1 MSPRTPRSF
10 TPDQERAISA
20 GDREVLVVA
29 PAGSGKTEVLVQRV
43 IRTLEQSSG
52 EAFRLL
58 AVTFTVKAAEELKQR
73 AREAIADEL
82 WRVDADTIHGFALD
96 WLKRYGKEI
105 GVGPDVVVFADDI
118 DRIAVI
124 AGYLRSLGLGGDVED
139 DGTSMKGLLE
149 AIDAHRTRHSGRDCG
164 CGENYRY
171 YGVSLEEIA
180 DAYGAALRAQGAID
194 FPGMLLGLSELIEE
208 DEWVLEHFR
217 SLYRYIL
224 VDEGQDLTAIQSN
237 LLRRLAGDSIDLFVV
252 ADDKQSIRGYAG
264 GAFSH
269 AKALV
274 PSAARAPLHLRH
286 NFRCA
291 TTILCAAEAVLRAG
305 SVGRPVAPL
314 KNAPPGEVSFREM
327 STPEA
332 EAEWIASWVADLL
345 ESGLG
350 DHMVAEG
357 EDVAIVPEE
366 VAIAARTRWALPP
379 VMEALAKRDL
389 EFVIQTEA
397 RVFLPE
403 PETRL
408 FVDAL
413 AFGVNNKDAP
423 AARRVLEEL
432 RELTSNELPT
442 DPLIALRSVANG
454 TLGALGG
461 LVTRGLQGGEDF
473 ERAMDDLGGAGS
485 EHGWAEGART
495 LSEVWR
501 AYRATT
507 AVQDRSAQGYL
518 VHLAKTLRTRPS
530 DPGVRLLTIDRAKG
544 LEFKAVGLVG
554 VRDGQIPDYR
564 ANSSRE
570 LSEERRRLYVAMT
583 RAARELVVTWPVR
596 TRDRYGGVH
605 WQSPS
610 RFLVEAGL
618 VNPDGSTPQRTG
630 NDGVGAPATGP
641 A

>member
-20 GDREVLVVA
+20 ADRELLVVA

-124 AGYLRSLGLGGDVED
+124 AGYLRSIGLGDDLED
-139 DGTSMKGLLE
+139 DGTSMKDLLE
-149 AIDAHRTRHSGRDCG
+149 AIDGHRTRHSGRDCE
-164 CGENYRY
+164 CCRNYGH
-171 YGVSLEEIA
+171 YGVSLEELA

-194 FPGMLLGLSELIEE
+194 FPGMLLGLSELLEE
-208 DEWVLEHFR
+208 DKWVLEHFR

-237 LLRRLAGDSIDLFVV
+237 LLRRLAGDNISLFVV

-291 TTILCAAEAVLRAG
+291 TTILCAAEAVLRAE
-305 SVGRPVAPL
+305 SVERRVAPL
-314 KNAPPGEVSFREM
+314 ENAPPGKVSFLEM

-332 EAEWIASWVADLL
+332 EAEWIASWVSELL

-357 EDVAIVPEE
+357 EDPAVVPED

-379 VMEALAKRDL
+379 VREALAERDL
-389 EFVIQTEA
+389 EFVVQTEA

-403 PETRL
+403 AEARL
-408 FVDAL
+408 FVDGL
-413 AFGVNNKDAP
+413 AFGANNRDSP
-423 AARRVLEEL
+423 AARRILEEL
-432 RELTSNELPT
+432 HELTNNELPT
-442 DPLIALRSVANG
+442 DPLVALRYVANEALES
-454 TLGALGG
+454 LGK
-461 LVTRGLQGGEDF
+461 LVTRGLRGGDDF
-473 ERAMDDLGGAGS
+473 ELTMDDLREVGR
-485 EHGWAEGART
+485 EHGWAEGAST
-495 LSEVWR
+495 LSDVWR
-501 AYRATT
+501 DYQAVT
-507 AVQDRSAQGYL
+507 AVQDRSPQGYL
-518 VHLAKTLRTRPS
+518 VHLARTLRTLPS

-544 LEFKAVGLVG
+544 LEFKAVALVG

-570 LSEERRRLYVAMT
+570 RSEERRRLYVAMT

-596 TRDRYGGVH
+596 TRDRYGRVH
-605 WQSPS
+605 WQRPS

-618 VNPDGSTPQRTG
+618 VNADGSRP
-630 NDGVGAPATGP
+630 
-641 A
+641 